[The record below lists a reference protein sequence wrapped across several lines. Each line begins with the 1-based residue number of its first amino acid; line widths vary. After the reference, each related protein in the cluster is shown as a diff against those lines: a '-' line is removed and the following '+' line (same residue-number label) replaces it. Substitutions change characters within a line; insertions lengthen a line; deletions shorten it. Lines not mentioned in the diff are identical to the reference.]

1 MICNETRGCVLAYLL
16 IACWLSLFSETHG
29 SEGGGVEPSAKATVS
44 ESFRPTELH
53 VPEGFHV
60 ELAAGPPLIT
70 HPTMACFDDQGG
82 LYVCNN
88 AGVNMNNE
96 ELEEH
101 LPNAIHRLVD
111 EDGDGKYDSFTV
123 FADKLTFPMG
133 GVWHDGAVY
142 VASPPNIWRLRDSDG
157 DGVAD
162 ERTILV
168 SRFGF
173 SGNAASVHGCFFGP
187 DGRLYWTDGYH
198 GHEFKDPQ
206 GNISSKREGSY
217 LFSCRTDGSDTRI
230 HCGGGMD
237 NPVEVDFTNSG
248 DMLGTVNI
256 LYSRPR
262 EDCFVHWLHGG
273 AYPHRTQVLN
283 ELKST
288 GEFLTP
294 VHSFGHV
301 AVSGITR
308 YRSHALDSNWGDN
321 WFTTFFNSGKVVRL
335 SLERQG
341 ATYAA
346 TQHEFL
352 TSPNREFHPT
362 DVLEDADGSL
372 LVIDTG
378 GWFYK
383 GCPTSQ
389 YAKPDVL
396 GGIYRIRRDTAAA
409 TSDARGLEIEWD
421 TLNPVALVKLFS
433 DPRFAVRERA
443 IAECERRGASVLEP
457 LSDALTSGNILART
471 NCVWTLTRLMQQSE
485 LAGAASRALRP
496 ALSDAATDVRQAA
509 CHGFARSA
517 NPLEAAW
524 IIPLLSEAEPA
535 VRRQAAATLGMQGCL
550 EAIPQLVSALGRE
563 GIERAEEHAIIYAL
577 IEMEDPDAIRS
588 AWRAVQ
594 GETTS
599 MPQWRGMV
607 IALDQIDGG
616 DLQWKEVELGL
627 ASNDAASRQV
637 AANIAKRH
645 PEWLPSIATKL
656 SSWLASDQWK
666 DRSDTIEELLSGALG
681 NSQIAAMVGG
691 FLDAQQPPEVRALIL
706 RSIARGNS
714 VEPHASWLEP
724 LERQLASSDE
734 VLVGQ
739 AIAAAV
745 ALRGGAL
752 AKSLSGIAQDDG
764 RSYAL
769 RVDAL
774 AALVRQAGKLED
786 SALAELIEIYRDSGS
801 PAASRRAAQV
811 LGEANSSNPQKVL
824 IAPLLSKAPPAELRD
839 FVGAFQRVTDRDVA
853 QAFLSSISSNPALL
867 SLAEHELF
875 GVFNRFPPELLDE
888 ANQLLEL
895 LKQHEQQKLVRLQ
908 GLRDKLAQGDAAR
921 GKAVFASEKAKCSTC
936 HRVADQGL
944 RVGPDLTTIGLNRS
958 ADDLLESI
966 LFPSASM
973 VRDYDPYKIMTVDGR
988 VLSGIIV
995 GETQSAI
1002 ELQQAS
1008 GEKLSLPRDDIE
1020 QIAPS
1025 EVSIMPAGLE
1035 EALSE
1040 TDLLDVVTYLQS
1052 LK

>member
-1 MICNETRGCVLAYLL
+1 MRCNETRGCVLVCLL
-16 IACWLSLFSETHG
+16 IAHWLLPYSRTPG
-29 SEGGGVEPSAKATVS
+29 SEGSSAEPSAVAADS
-44 ESFRPTELH
+44 ESFQPTELL

-60 ELAAGPPLIT
+60 ELAAGPPLVT
-70 HPTMACFDDQGG
+70 YPTMACFDDQGG

-101 LPNAIHRLVD
+101 LPNTIRRLVD
-111 EDGDGKYDSFTV
+111 TDGDGKFDTFTV

-168 SRFGF
+168 SRFGYN
-173 SGNAASVHGCFFGP
+173 GNAASVHGCFLGP

-206 GNISSKREGSY
+206 GNVTSQREGSY

-237 NPVEVDFTNSG
+237 NPVEVDFTDSG

-308 YRSHALDSNWGDN
+308 YRSHTLDSNWSDH

-352 TSPNREFHPT
+352 TSPDREFRPT

-389 YAKPDVL
+389 FAKPDVL

-409 TSDARGLEIEWD
+409 ISDPRGLQIEWD
-421 TLNPVALVKLFS
+421 TLKPFALVKLFT

-443 IAECERRGASVLEP
+443 ISECERRGATMLEP
-457 LSDALTSGNILART
+457 LSNTLTRGDVLART
-471 NCVWTLTRLMQQSE
+471 NCVWALTRLMQQSE
-485 LAGAASRALRP
+485 LAEAASGALRP
-496 ALSDAATDVRQAA
+496 ALSDAVTDVRQAA
-509 CHGFARSA
+509 CQGFARCA
-517 NPLEAAW
+517 CHVETAW
-524 IIPLLSEAEPA
+524 IAPLLSDAEPA
-535 VRRQAAATLGMQGCL
+535 VRRQAAATLGMQGCI
-550 EAIPQLVSALGRE
+550 EAIPQLISALDRDGLD
-563 GIERAEEHAIIYAL
+563 RAEEHAIIYAL
-577 IEMEDPDAIRS
+577 IEMGDASAIRS
-588 AWRAVQ
+588 AWRALPS
-594 GETTS
+594 GMTS

-616 DLQWKEVELGL
+616 DLQWNEVELGL
-627 ASNDAASRQV
+627 DSKDAASRQV
-637 AANIAKRH
+637 VANIAKRH
-645 PEWLPSIATKL
+645 PEWLSSIATKL
-656 SSWLASDQWK
+656 SGWLASGQWK
-666 DRSDTIEELLSGALG
+666 DRSDTMEGLLSASLHD
-681 NSQIAAMVGG
+681 SQVAAMAGG

-706 RSIARGNS
+706 RAIARGSS
-714 VEPHASWLEP
+714 VDPHPSWLVP
-724 LERQLASSDE
+724 LEQQLANSDE

-739 AIAAAV
+739 AIAAVV
-745 ALRGGAL
+745 ALRGSAL
-752 AKSLSGIAQDDG
+752 ANSLSEIARDEG

-774 AALVRQAGKLED
+774 AALARQAGKLDD
-786 SALAELIEIYRDSGS
+786 SALEELIEIYRDSGS

-811 LGEANSSNPQKVL
+811 LGEANSSIPQKLL
-824 IAPLLSKAPPAELRD
+824 IAPLLRQAPPAELRD
-839 FVGAFQRVTDRDVA
+839 FVGAFQRVTDHDVA

-875 GVFNRFPPELLDE
+875 GVFNRFPPELLGD
-888 ANQLLEL
+888 ANQLLEQ

-908 GLRDKLAQGDAAR
+908 GLRDKLAQGNAAR
-921 GKAVFASEKAKCSTC
+921 GKIVFASEKAKCATC

-973 VRDYDPYKIMTVDGR
+973 VRDYDPYRIMTVDGR

-995 GETQSAI
+995 GESQSAI

-1008 GEKLSLPRDDIE
+1008 GELLRLPRDDIE

-1025 EVSIMPAGLE
+1025 EVSIMPAGLDE
-1035 EALSE
+1035 VLSE
-1040 TDLLDVVTYLQS
+1040 TELLDVVTYMQS

>member
-1 MICNETRGCVLAYLL
+1 MSGNETRGGILVCLL
-16 IACWLSLFSETHG
+16 IAFWQLPCCWTHG
-29 SEGGGVEPSAKATVS
+29 SEGSSEEPSAVAADS
-44 ESFRPTELH
+44 DSLQPTQLH

-60 ELAAGPPLIT
+60 ELAAGPPLVT
-70 HPTMACFDDQGG
+70 HPTMACFDDQGA

-96 ELEEH
+96 ELETH

-111 EDGDGKYDSFTV
+111 TDGDGQFDSFTV

-142 VASPPNIWRLRDSDG
+142 VASPPNIWRLRDSNG

-206 GNISSKREGSY
+206 GNVTSHREGSY

-262 EDCFVHWLHGG
+262 HDCFVHWLHGG

-352 TSPNREFHPT
+352 TSPSREFHPT

-389 YAKPDVL
+389 YAKPEVL
-396 GGIYRIRRDTAAA
+396 GGIYRIRRDTA
-409 TSDARGLEIEWD
+409 TTISDPRGLQIKWD
-421 TLNPVALVKLFS
+421 SLKPFALVKLFS

-443 IAECERRGASVLEP
+443 IAECEKRGVEVLEP
-457 LSDALTSGNILART
+457 LADTLTTGDVWART
-471 NCVWTLTRLMQQSE
+471 NSVWALTRLMQQSE
-485 LAGAASRALRP
+485 LAETASHALRP

-509 CHGFARSA
+509 CYGFARCVCDLDS
-517 NPLEAAW
+517 AW
-524 IIPLLSEAEPA
+524 IVPLLSDAEPA
-535 VRRQAAATLGMQGCL
+535 VRRQAASTLGMQGCI
-550 EAIPQLVSALGRE
+550 EAIPQLVSALSSDGL
-563 GIERAEEHAIIYAL
+563 ERAEEHAIIYAL
-577 IEMEDPDAIRS
+577 IEMGDAPAVRS
-588 AWRAVQ
+588 ARQALSS
-594 GETTS
+594 GMAS
-599 MPQWRGMV
+599 MGQWRGLV

-616 DLQWKEVELGL
+616 DLQWDEVELGL
-627 ASNDAASRQV
+627 DSNDLASRQV
-637 AANIAKRH
+637 VANIAKRH
-645 PEWLPSIATKL
+645 PEWLSSIAAKL
-656 SSWLASDQWK
+656 SSWLASDEWK
-666 DRSDTIEELLSGALG
+666 DRSELMEGLLSSSLHDT
-681 NSQIAAMVGG
+681 QVAAMAGG
-691 FLDAQQPPEVRALIL
+691 FLDPQHSPEVRALIL
-706 RSIARGNS
+706 RAIARGNS
-714 VEPHASWLEP
+714 VAPHPSWLKP
-724 LERQLASSDE
+724 LEQQLASSDE
-734 VLVGQ
+734 LLAKQ
-739 AIAAAV
+739 AIAAVV
-745 ALRGGAL
+745 ALRGSAL
-752 AKSLSGIAQDDG
+752 ANSLSAIARDDN

-774 AALVRQAGKLED
+774 AALARQAGKLDD
-786 SALAELIEIYRDSGS
+786 SALEELIEIYCDSGS
-801 PAASRRAAQV
+801 PAAARRAAQV
-811 LGEANSSNPQKVL
+811 LGEAKSSNLQKLL
-824 IAPLLSKAPPAELRD
+824 IAPLLKQAPPAELRD
-839 FVGAFQRVTDRDVA
+839 FLGGFQNVTDHDVA
-853 QAFLSSISSNPALL
+853 QAFLASISSNPALL

-888 ANQLLEL
+888 ANHLLEK

-908 GLRDKLAQGDAAR
+908 GLRDKLAQGNADR
-921 GKAVFASEKAKCSTC
+921 GKAIFASEKAKCSTC

-966 LFPSASM
+966 LFPSASI

-988 VLSGIIV
+988 VLSGILV
-995 GETQSAI
+995 GETQATI
-1002 ELQQAS
+1002 ELQQTS
-1008 GEKLSLPRDDIE
+1008 GEKLSIPRDDIE

-1035 EALSE
+1035 EVLSE
-1040 TDLLDVVTYLQS
+1040 ADLLDIVTYMQG

>member
-1 MICNETRGCVLAYLL
+1 MSCSETRGCVLACLL
-16 IACWLSLFSETHG
+16 IAFWLFPFSETQG
-29 SEGGGVEPSAKATVS
+29 SEGNSVEPSAKATDS
-44 ESFRPTELH
+44 ESFQPRELR
-53 VPEGFHV
+53 VPQGFHV
-60 ELAAGPPLIT
+60 ELVAAPPLVT
-70 HPTMACFDDQGG
+70 YPTMACFDDQGG

-111 EDGDGKYDSFTV
+111 ADGDGKFDSFTV

-206 GNISSKREGSY
+206 GNISSQREGSY
-217 LFSCRTDGSDTRI
+217 LFSCRVDGTDTRI

-301 AVSGITR
+301 AVSGVTR
-308 YRSHALDSNWGDN
+308 YRSHTLDSNWGDN

-346 TQHEFL
+346 TQHEFV
-352 TSPNREFHPT
+352 TSPNREFRPT

-389 YAKPDVL
+389 YAKPEVL
-396 GGIYRIRRDTAAA
+396 GGIYRIRRDTAMAI
-409 TSDARGLEIEWD
+409 SDPRGLQIEWD
-421 TLNPVALVKLFS
+421 SLKPFALVKYFS

-443 IAECERRGASVLEP
+443 IAECEHRGASVLEP
-457 LSDALTSGNILART
+457 LANALTSGDVLART
-471 NCVWTLTRLMQQSE
+471 NCVWALTRLMQQSE
-485 LAGAASRALRP
+485 LAEAASRALRA

-517 NPLEAAW
+517 SHLESAW
-524 IIPLLSEAEPA
+524 IIPLLNDAEPA
-535 VRRQAAATLGMQGCL
+535 VRRQAAATLGMQGCT
-550 EAIPQLVSALGRE
+550 EAIPQLVSALDRDGLARP
-563 GIERAEEHAIIYAL
+563 EEHAIIYAL
-577 IEMEDPDAIRS
+577 IEMGDAVAIRS
-588 AWRAVQ
+588 AWRALPS
-594 GETTS
+594 GTTS
-599 MPQWRGMV
+599 MRQWRGMV

-616 DLQWKEVELGL
+616 ELQWDEVELGL
-627 ASNDAASRQV
+627 DSNDAASRQV
-637 AANIAKRH
+637 VANIAKRH
-645 PEWLPSIATKL
+645 PEWLSSIAAKL
-656 SSWLASDQWK
+656 SSWLASGQWK
-666 DRSDTIEELLSGALG
+666 DRSDTLEGLLSGSLG
-681 NSQIAAMVGG
+681 DSQVAGMAGG
-691 FLDAQQPPEVRALIL
+691 FLDAQQSPDVRALIL
-706 RSIARGNS
+706 RAIARSNS
-714 VEPHASWLEP
+714 VDLHPSWLEP
-724 LERQLASSDE
+724 LEQQLASSDE

-739 AIAAAV
+739 AIAAVV
-745 ALRGGAL
+745 ALRGNAL
-752 AKSLSGIAQDDG
+752 ANSLSGIARDDS

-774 AALVRQAGKLED
+774 AALARQAGKLED
-786 SALAELIEIYRDSGS
+786 SALEELIEIYRDSGS
-801 PAASRRAAQV
+801 PAAARRAAQV
-811 LGEANSSNPQKVL
+811 LSEANSSNPQKLL
-824 IAPLLSKAPPAELRD
+824 IAPLLRQAPPAELRD
-839 FVGAFQRVTDRDVA
+839 FVGAFQGVTDHDVA
-853 QAFLSSISSNPALL
+853 QAFLLSISSNPALL

-875 GVFNRFPPELLDE
+875 GVFNRFPPELLDD
-888 ANQLLEL
+888 ANQLLEQ

-908 GLRDKLAQGDAAR
+908 GLRDKLAQGDAVR
-921 GKAVFASEKAKCSTC
+921 GKIVYASEKAKCSTC

-966 LFPSASM
+966 LFPSASI

-1008 GEKLSLPRDDIE
+1008 GEKLRLPRDDIE

-1025 EVSIMPAGLE
+1025 EVSIMPAGLD

-1040 TDLLDVVTYLQS
+1040 TDLLNVVTYLQS

>member
-1 MICNETRGCVLAYLL
+1 MRFNETCGYALVGLL
-16 IACWLSLFSETHG
+16 IAYWLCPSSETLAAQG
-29 SEGGGVEPSAKATVS
+29 NFAKSSAGATAS
-44 ESFRPTELH
+44 DSLQTTELR

-60 ELAAGPPLIT
+60 ELAAGPPLVT

-96 ELEEH
+96 ELEAH

-111 EDGDGKYDSFTV
+111 KDGDGKFDSFTV

-133 GVWHDGAVY
+133 GAWHDGALY
-142 VASPPNIWRLRDSDG
+142 VASPPNIWRLRDTDD

-162 ERTILV
+162 ERKILV
-168 SRFGF
+168 SRFGYN
-173 SGNAASVHGCFFGP
+173 GNAASVHGCFFGP
-187 DGRLYWTDGYH
+187 DGRMYWTDGYH
-198 GHEFKDPQ
+198 GHEFKDSQ
-206 GNISSKREGSY
+206 GNISSHREGSY

-237 NPVEVDFTNSG
+237 NPVEVDFTDSG

-262 EDCFVHWLHGG
+262 QDCFVHWLHGG

-288 GEFLTP
+288 GDFLTP

-308 YRSHALDSNWGDN
+308 YRSHALDDNWGDH

-335 SLERQG
+335 SLEQQG

-352 TSPNREFHPT
+352 TSPNRDFRPT

-396 GGIYRIRRDTAAA
+396 GSIYRIRRDAAPA
-409 TSDARGLEIEWD
+409 VVDPRGMHIDWDALHP
-421 TLNPVALVKLFS
+421 TALVELFN

-443 IAECERRGASVLEP
+443 LAESARRGAEMFEP
-457 LSDALTSGNILART
+457 LANTLARGDILART
-471 NCVWTLTRLMQQSE
+471 NCVWALTRLMQQSE
-485 LAGAASRALRP
+485 LAEAASRALRP
-496 ALSDAATDVRQAA
+496 ALSDVTTDVRQAA
-509 CHGFARSA
+509 CQGFARCAGNLDSD
-517 NPLEAAW
+517 W
-524 IIPLLSEAEPA
+524 IAPLLRDAEPA
-535 VRRQAAATLGMQGCL
+535 VRRQAATTLGMQGCI
-550 EAIPQLVSALGRE
+550 EAIPQLVSALDRDALD
-563 GIERAEEHAIIYAL
+563 RTEEHAVIFAL
-577 IEMEDPDAIRS
+577 IEMGDPSAIRS
-588 AWRAVQ
+588 AWQVLPNGRA
-594 GETTS
+594 S
-599 MPQWRGMV
+599 MRQWRGLV
-607 IALDQIDGG
+607 IALDQIDDGK
-616 DLQWKEVELGL
+616 LQWDEVELGL
-627 ASNDAASRQV
+627 DSDDAASRQV
-637 AANIAKRH
+637 VANIAKRH
-645 PEWLPSIATKL
+645 PEWIAPIAAKL
-656 SSWLASDQWK
+656 SSWLASGKWN
-666 DRSDTIEELLSGALG
+666 DRSDTIEELLSGSLRDP
-681 NSQIAAMVGG
+681 QVAAMAGG
-691 FLDAQQPPEVRALIL
+691 FLDSQYPPEVRALVL
-706 RSIARGNS
+706 RAIARSNS
-714 VEPHASWLEP
+714 VALHPSWQKP
-724 LERQLASSDE
+724 LEQQLASSDE
-734 VLVGQ
+734 GQVGQ
-739 AIAAAV
+739 AIAAVVAV
-745 ALRGGAL
+745 QGNSFAD
-752 AKSLSGIAQDDG
+752 SLSAITRDES

-774 AALVRQAGKLED
+774 AALARRAGKLD
-786 SALAELIEIYRDSGS
+786 DAALEELIDIYRDSGS

-811 LGEANSSNPQKVL
+811 LGEANSSNPQKLL
-824 IAPLLSKAPPAELRD
+824 IATLLRQAPPAELRD
-839 FVGAFQRVTDRDVA
+839 LVGGFQRVTDRSVA
-853 QAFLSSISSNPALL
+853 QAFLSSISNNPALL

-875 GVFNRFPPELLDE
+875 GVFNYFPPELLDD
-888 ANQLLEL
+888 ANRLLEQ

-921 GKAVFASEKAKCSTC
+921 GKAVFTSEKSKCSTC

-966 LFPSASM
+966 VFPSASI

-1008 GEKLSLPRDDIE
+1008 GEKLQLLRDDIE
-1020 QIAPS
+1020 EIALS
-1025 EVSIMPAGLE
+1025 EVSVMPAGLD

-1040 TDLLDVVTYLQS
+1040 IELLDVVTYLQS

>member
-1 MICNETRGCVLAYLL
+1 MRSIEARGCVLACILT
-16 IACWLSLFSETHG
+16 ACWLLPYSETYG
-29 SEGGGVEPSAKATVS
+29 SEGSISEPSAKATDS
-44 ESFRPTELH
+44 ESFQPTELR

-60 ELAAGPPLIT
+60 ELAAGPPLVT
-70 HPTMACFDDQGG
+70 HPTMACFDDQGR

-88 AGVNMNNE
+88 AGVNMGNE

-111 EDGDGKYDSFTV
+111 TDGDGKFDSFTV

-133 GVWHDGAVY
+133 GAWHDGAVY
-142 VASPPNIWRLRDSDG
+142 VASPPNIWRLRDTDG

-162 ERTILV
+162 ERIILV
-168 SRFGF
+168 SRFGYN
-173 SGNAASVHGCFFGP
+173 GNAASIHGCFFGP

-206 GNISSKREGSY
+206 GNVSSSREGSY
-217 LFSCRTDGSDTRI
+217 LFSCRSDGSDTRI

-237 NPVEVDFTNSG
+237 NPVEVDFTDSG

-273 AYPHRTQVLN
+273 AYPHRVQVLN
-283 ELKST
+283 EHKST

-308 YRSHALDSNWGDN
+308 YRSHALDGNWDDH

-341 ATYAA
+341 ATYTA

-352 TSPNREFHPT
+352 TSPSREFHPT

-396 GGIYRIRRDTAAA
+396 GGIYRIRRDTAAT
-409 TSDARGLEIEWD
+409 TSDPRGLQIDWD
-421 TLNPVALVKLFS
+421 ELQPYALVKLFS
-433 DPRFAVRERA
+433 DSRFAVRERA
-443 IAECERRGASVLEP
+443 IAECVQRGASVLEP
-457 LSDALTSGNILART
+457 LADALSSGDVLVRT
-471 NCVWTLTRLMQQSE
+471 NCVWALTRLMQQSE
-485 LAGAASRALRP
+485 LAEAASRALRP
-496 ALSDAATDVRQAA
+496 ALSDAVTDVRQAA
-509 CHGFARSA
+509 CHGYARSISH
-517 NPLEAAW
+517 LETAW
-524 IIPLLSEAEPA
+524 IAPLLNDTEPA
-535 VRRQAAATLGMQGCL
+535 VRRQAAATLGMQDCV
-550 EAIPQLVSALGRE
+550 EAIPQLVGALDRE
-563 GIERAEEHAIIYAL
+563 GLERAEEHAIIYAL
-577 IEMEDPDAIRS
+577 IEMGDAAAIRS
-588 AWRAVQ
+588 AWQALAS
-594 GETTS
+594 GTMS
-599 MPQWRGMV
+599 MQQWRGMA

-616 DLQWKEVELGL
+616 DIQWNEVEFGL
-627 ASNDAASRQV
+627 DSNDATSRQV
-637 AANIAKRH
+637 AARIAKRH
-645 PEWLPSIATKL
+645 PEWLASIANKL
-656 SSWLASDQWK
+656 ASWLASGHWK
-666 DRSDTIEELLSGALG
+666 DRSETIEGLLSGSLHD
-681 NSQIAAMVGG
+681 SQVAAMAGG
-691 FLDAQQPPEVRALIL
+691 FLDAQQPAEVRALIL
-706 RSIARGNS
+706 RAMARGSS
-714 VEPHASWLEP
+714 VDPHPSWLEP

-734 VLVGQ
+734 VLVRQ
-739 AIAAAV
+739 AIAAVV
-745 ALRGGAL
+745 ALRGSAL
-752 AKSLSGIAQDDG
+752 ANSLSEIARDDS

-774 AALVRQAGKLED
+774 AALARQAGKLED
-786 SALAELIEIYRDSGS
+786 SALDELIEIYSDSGS

-811 LGEANSSNPQKVL
+811 LGESNSSNPQKLL

-839 FVGAFQRVTDRDVA
+839 FVGAFRRVTDHDVA

-875 GVFNRFPPELLDE
+875 DVFNHFPPELLGE
-888 ANQLLEL
+888 ANKLLEQ
-895 LKQHEQQKLVRLQ
+895 LKQHEQHKLVRLQ
-908 GLRDKLAQGDAAR
+908 GLRDKLAQGNAAR
-921 GKAVFASEKAKCSTC
+921 GKTVFASEKSKCSTC

-966 LFPSASM
+966 LFPSASI

-995 GETQSAI
+995 GETQAAI
-1002 ELQQAS
+1002 EVQQAS
-1008 GEKLSLPRDDIE
+1008 GEKLKLPRDDIE

-1035 EALSE
+1035 EVLSE
-1040 TDLLDVVTYLQS
+1040 ADLLDVVTYLQS